1 MSNLGTMDIFKT
13 LPAAKKAENANCK
26 KCGCAGCMMFAV
38 KLAKNEADIASCP
51 YAPEELVQKLTLS
64 RKVQQETVEIKGSK
78 RILTIGGEKVMYRHE
93 KTFINPP
100 PLLVALDF
108 KANDFE
114 EKLKRLSSF
123 RVENIGEEFTIEG
136 VLLKNILKNEA
147 DIEKEENA
155 KALIEKYGLNLIPNE
170 ALKALQQVE
179 DGPFYE
185 TLSKLVDI
193 RGKAII
199 ERNPEYSKPVYLHLE
214 GDNVEILCAKA
225 SAYICK
231 YASCL
236 LFDTFDEALFTT
248 LYILRQNIYTDPEM
262 PLQVESKVY
271 EFNNPDENAHV
282 FLTTNF
288 ALSYFAVANE
298 ISNLQKGSY
307 LVITPSEGMS
317 VLTAWSAQKITAEI
331 ASRVVSDN
339 SVLNKVK
346 NKKLI
351 IPGLLADLKEELEVA
366 LPGWEVIP
374 GTIEAYKIPEFV
386 RRLEKQG

>member
-1 MSNLGTMDIFKT
+1 MTALGTMDIFKI
-13 LPAAKKAENANCK
+13 LPAAKKTENANCK

-38 KLAKNEADIASCP
+38 KLSKGETDVALCP
-51 YAPEELVQKLTLS
+51 FAPEELVQKLSHS
-64 RKVQQETVEIKGSK
+64 RKIQQETVVIKGSK
-78 RILTIGGEKVMYRHE
+78 KDLTVGGEKVMFRHE

-100 PLLVALDF
+100 PLLVVLDF
-108 KANDFE
+108 EAPDFE
-114 EKLKRLSSF
+114 ETLKRLSDYKI
-123 RVENIGEEFTIEG
+123 ENIGEEFTIEG
-136 VLLKNILKNEA
+136 VLLKNYSKEA
-147 DIEKEENA
+147 EEKINNT
-155 KALIEKYGLNLIPNE
+155 GLNFIPND
-170 ALKALQQVE
+170 ALNTLEEVADDNFQ
-179 DGPFYE
+179 E
-185 TLSKLVDI
+185 TLCSLISI
-193 RGKAII
+193 RKKAIV
-199 ERNPEYSKPVYLHLE
+199 ERDRAFSKPVFIHLKDE
-214 GDNVEILCAKA
+214 NIETLCAKA

-236 LFDTFDEALFTT
+236 LFDKFDEALFTT

-271 EFNNPDENAHV
+271 EFNNPNEDAYV

-298 ISNLQKGSY
+298 ISNLPKGSY

-331 ASRVVSDN
+331 ASKVVSAN

-346 NKKLI
+346 NKKII
-351 IPGLLADLKEELEVA
+351 IPGLLADLKEELEAA
-366 LPGWEVIP
+366 LTGWEVIP

-386 RRLEKQG
+386 KKLG